1 MILRDYEPSDGPF
14 WSNDWQCSGPEYLGT
29 IARRRSARNNI
40 SHQLGKMAPTT
51 LHRTKQLK
59 QSWARD
65 AGAGVGGWRTMNR
78 TLGLIWR
85 DYRSREYLHIYIST
99 LCISTHRLW
108 TDNNKQLKLH
118 SRRGRCSNILIV
130 SYTNTACLCCY
141 VSIMVNIRPA
151 LSYYKSAVQHFR
163 SPGKGI
169 IIK

>member
-1 MILRDYEPSDGPF
+1 
-14 WSNDWQCSGPEYLGT
+14 
-29 IARRRSARNNI
+29 
-40 SHQLGKMAPTT
+40 MAPTT

-65 AGAGVGGWRTMNR
+65 AGAGVGGRRTMNR

-99 LCISTHRLW
+99 LCMSTHRLW

-141 VSIMVNIRPA
+141 VSILVNIRPA
-151 LSYYKSAVQHFR
+151 LSYDKSAVQHLWKIR
-163 SPGKGI
+163 KRHTCQLQLKTLPLPSETSDLPENCVQLHCKHIG
-169 IIK
+169 